1 MNKPYRERYSLEERI
16 AKVKSFQESDPDKI
30 MVIVE
35 RHPKSKLPDLQNSK
49 YASPHSGSSLSKISS
64 MDR

>member
-1 MNKPYRERYSLEERI
+1 M
-16 AKVKSFQESDPDKI
+16 AKVRSFQESDPDKL

-49 YASPHSGSSLSKISS
+49 YFHHYAGFSLSAASS
-64 MDR
+64 TRR

>member
-1 MNKPYRERYSLEERI
+1 MNKPYKERYTLEERI

-49 YASPHSGSSLSKISS
+49 YIFPHADSSPSRISS
-64 MDR
+64 MVK